1 MYVDIIAW
9 PFRKKL
15 YAGISLFLLAL
26 VLINSAFFYHY
37 IDRVLGEL
45 YSQKVSTAS
54 YFKAELIR
62 DTLSIYGL
70 FALICLFGIVAV
82 VILSTHRV
90 VGPLVGVKRVAARMA
105 EGGLDATARF
115 RKKDAV
121 LPLAD
126 ALNELT
132 TKYRERHSNIRE
144 AIEELYQDTCE
155 LSLLVRNGDPVAA
168 EDKRLEMLRKVEEVN
183 KWLSGI
189 KV

>member
-1 MYVDIIAW
+1 MYIDIIAR

-15 YAGISLFLLAL
+15 FAGVALFLLAL
-26 VLINSAFFYHY
+26 ILINSVFFYHY
-37 IDRVLGEL
+37 MDKGLGEL
-45 YSQKVSTAS
+45 YAQKVFTAS
-54 YFKAELIR
+54 YFKTELLK

-70 FALICLFGIVAV
+70 FALICLFGIAAV
-82 VILSTHRV
+82 VILNTHRV

-105 EGGLDATARF
+105 EGGFDVTARF

-126 ALNELT
+126 ALNDLT
-132 TKYRERHSNIRE
+132 ANYRERHSSICK
-144 AIEELYQDTCE
+144 AIDELYQDTCE
-155 LSLLVRNGDPVAA
+155 LSLLVQNGDPQAA
-168 EDKRLEMLRKVEEVN
+168 EDKRLKMARKVEEMN